1 MRKAFTMAEVLITL
15 GIIGVVAAM
24 TLPTVIGKYQEHEVT
39 VKAKKIYSMMM
50 QVLDLAKA
58 KYDTAGDNSTLFTTA
73 TTDDELVR
81 NFSEYL
87 PGGFVCYSNAAANS
101 KCKKLEYRYLYQTF
115 SNKYGQ
121 LVLPA
126 IILPDGGVIYPKVS
140 PHKCIP
146 TNASGVTLEPDGSI
160 KYDEDGNPVI
170 WHQVR
175 DDCGTIYFDVNGP
188 KEPNKAGFDV
198 FAFTVFRNRVGAPY
212 WGVYGYS
219 SLASILSG
227 GKLIFNR
234 N

>member
-73 TTDDELVR
+73 TTDDELAR

-87 PGGFVCYSNAAANS
+87 PGGFVCYSNAATSS
-101 KCKKLEYRYLYQTF
+101 KCQKLKYRYLY
-115 SNKYGQ
+115 SNYKNRYGNMT
-121 LVLPA
+121 LPA
-126 IILPDGGVIYPKVS
+126 IVLPDGGVIYPKLS
-140 PHKCIP
+140 QYKCIP
-146 TNASGVTLEPDGSI
+146 TAASGPSVDPDGNKI
-160 KYDEDGNPVI
+160 YDADGNPVV
-170 WHQVR
+170 WHQTR
-175 DDCGTIYFDVNGP
+175 DSCGDITFDVNGP

-198 FAFTVFRNRVGAPY
+198 FQFTVYRDRAGKGY
-212 WGVYGYS
+212 WDVYGYS